1 MDTSIRAIAKSYIQ
15 KAKIAQERLNCLTQQ
30 EVNQLA
36 YQCAKAVH
44 NNAEILAEIAVQE
57 TGLGNVRDKTIKNR
71 AKAEATWAEIKDRRT
86 VGIIR
91 RDEDKRMIYYAD
103 PVGVVAGVAPCTNP
117 IVTAMFYTMICLKT
131 RNSLVIAPHP
141 KAVNATKL
149 TVQLMLEALEFAQLP
164 PHIIQ
169 ILDES
174 QLSGAESLQLASEVM
189 SMANMVVATGG
200 PKLVDVAYHSGT
212 PAYGVGAGNTPV
224 YIHPS
229 CDASLAIEK
238 VVTGRS
244 FDNGIICA
252 SEQHLISPR
261 EIHDEIIS
269 ALKNSGAYVV
279 HDTAERDRLLTTIFN
294 EQGHLKS
301 RFVGKPAAYIA
312 YEAGLHAAGDCRILV
327 VPVKSEHI
335 GQDPFSAEKLC
346 PILSW
351 FSVDHYSEGLDIA
364 ESLLNYQGK
373 GHSAAIHIDEK
384 SCELDLLAYSERM
397 PVTHIIVN
405 MASAT
410 SAGGSRYNWMTPST
424 TLGCGAYG
432 GTMPMESINLSVKQ
446 LINYK
451 AVAMPLNTSRI
462 PEGVFD

>member
-1 MDTSIRAIAKSYIQ
+1 MDTSIREIAKTYIKRA
-15 KAKIAQERLNCLTQQ
+15 KAAQLHLQHLSQE
-30 EVNQLA
+30 EVNDLA
-36 YQCAKAVH
+36 YHCGKTVH
-44 NNAEILAEIAVQE
+44 DNAEMLAEIAVQE

-71 AKAEATWAEIKDRRT
+71 AKAEAVWAEIKDKRT
-86 VGIIR
+86 VGIIK
-91 RDEDKRMIYYAD
+91 RDEQKRMIYYAD

-141 KAVNATKL
+141 KARNATRL
-149 TVQLMLEALEFAQLP
+149 TVQMMLESLSYAGLP
-164 PHIIQ
+164 ADIIQ
-169 ILDES
+169 VLDEP
-174 QLSGAESLQLASEVM
+174 QLTGAASLELASEVM
-189 SMANMVVATGG
+189 SQANMIIATGG

-229 CDASLAIEK
+229 CNVELAIEK
-238 VVTGRS
+238 VVSGRS

-252 SEQHLISPR
+252 SEQHLISPA
-261 EIHDEIIS
+261 EINELMTQALQKSRAYIVANDE
-269 ALKNSGAYVV
+269 
-279 HDTAERDRLLTTIFN
+279 ERQRLMTTLFN
-294 EQGHLKS
+294 DQGHMKPE
-301 RFVGKPAAYIA
+301 FVGKPAAYVA
-312 YEAGLHAAGDCRILV
+312 RKAELPVTDDCRVLV
-327 VPVKSEHI
+327 VPVDAQDI
-335 GQDPFSAEKLC
+335 GRDPFSAEKLC
-346 PILSW
+346 PVLSW
-351 FSVDHYSEGLDIA
+351 FSVDHYHEGLDIA

-373 GHSAAIHIDEK
+373 GHSAAIHIDEAN
-384 SCELDLLAYSERM
+384 CEVDLLAYSARM

-451 AVAMPLNTSRI
+451 AVAMPLSTSRI
-462 PEGVFD
+462 PENVF

>member
-1 MDTSIRAIAKSYIQ
+1 MESPIRQTARSYI
-15 KAKIAQERLNCLTQQ
+15 KRAKTAQIALHRLSQE
-30 EVNQLA
+30 EVDEIA
-36 YQCAKAVH
+36 FRCGKAVH
-44 NNAEILAEIAVQE
+44 DHAERLAEIAVQE
-57 TGLGNVRDKTIKNR
+57 TGLGNVRDKIIKNR
-71 AKAEATWAEIKDRRT
+71 AKAEATWTEIKDRRT
-86 VGIIR
+86 VGIIK
-91 RDEDKRMIYYAD
+91 RDDTKRMIYYAD

-141 KAVNATKL
+141 KALKATQL
-149 TVQLMLEALEFAQLP
+149 TVQFMLEALAFARLP
-164 PHIIQ
+164 RDIVQ
-169 ILDES
+169 VLDEQ
-174 QLSGAESLQLASEVM
+174 QLSSAEALELASEVM

-229 CDASLAIEK
+229 CDTASAIEK
-238 VVTGRS
+238 VVTGRC

-261 EIHDEIIS
+261 EIHSEVTS
-269 ALKNSGAYVV
+269 ALQNSGAYIVNDPV
-279 HDTAERDRLLTTIFN
+279 ERQRLIGIIF
-294 EQGHLKS
+294 EEKGHLKAK
-301 RFVGKPAAYIA
+301 FVGKPAAFIA
-312 YEAGLHAAGDCRILV
+312 QEAGLAHAEEIRILV
-327 VPVKSEHI
+327 VPVQRDDI

-351 FSVDHYSEGLDIA
+351 FSVDCYEEGLSIA
-364 ESLLNYQGK
+364 EKLLNYQGK
-373 GHSAAIHIDEK
+373 GHSAAIHIDEH
-384 SCELDLLAYSERM
+384 EQERDLLTFSERM

-410 SAGGSRYNWMTPST
+410 SAGGSRFNWMTPST

-451 AVAMPLNTSRI
+451 AVAMPLTTSRI
-462 PEGVFD
+462 AEGIFA

>member
-1 MDTSIRAIAKSYIQ
+1 METSIREIARTYI
-15 KAKIAQERLNCLTQQ
+15 KRAKVAQLQLRHLTQQ
-30 EVNQLA
+30 QVDDLA
-36 YQCAKAVH
+36 YRCGKAVYDH
-44 NNAEILAEIAVQE
+44 AELLAQRAVDE
-57 TGLGNVRDKTIKNR
+57 TGIGNVRDKTIKNR
-71 AKAEATWAEIKDRRT
+71 AKAEAIWAEIKDRRT

-91 RDEDKRMIYYAD
+91 RDEQKRMIYYAD

-117 IVTAMFYTMICLKT
+117 IVTAMFYSMICLKT
-131 RNSLVIAPHP
+131 RNCLVVAPHP
-141 KAVNATKL
+141 KARNATHM
-149 TVQLMLEALEFAQLP
+149 TVQLMLDSLAHIGLP
-164 PHIIQ
+164 TDIIQ
-169 ILDES
+169 VLDEP
-174 QLSGAESLQLASEVM
+174 QLSGTESLQLASEVM
-189 SMANMVVATGG
+189 SQADMIIATGG

-229 CDASLAIEK
+229 CDVELAIEK
-238 VVTGRS
+238 VISGRS

-252 SEQHLISPR
+252 SEQHLISPE
-261 EIHDEIIS
+261 EIKERMVE
-269 ALKNSGAYVV
+269 ALAKSGAYLVA
-279 HDTAERDRLLTTIFN
+279 DADERERLIATLFDA
-294 EQGHLKS
+294 QGHMKAE
-301 RFVGKPAAYIA
+301 FIGKPAAYVALRAEIPA
-312 YEAGLHAAGDCRILV
+312 PQDCRTLV
-327 VPVKSEHI
+327 VPVDAAHI
-335 GQDPFSAEKLC
+335 GKDPFSAEKLC

-351 FSVDHYSEGLDIA
+351 FSVDHYHEGLDIA

-373 GHSAAIHIDEK
+373 GHSAAIHIDEVT
-384 SCELDLLAYSERM
+384 CEADLLAWSARM

-451 AVAMPLNTSRI
+451 AVAMPLATSRI
-462 PEGVFD
+462 PENVF